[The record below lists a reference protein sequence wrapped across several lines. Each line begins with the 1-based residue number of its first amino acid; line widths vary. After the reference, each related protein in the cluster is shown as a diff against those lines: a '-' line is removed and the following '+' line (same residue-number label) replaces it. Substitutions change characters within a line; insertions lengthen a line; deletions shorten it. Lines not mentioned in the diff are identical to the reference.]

1 MIKSPLR
8 CEDERIR
15 RFKNALLFT
24 LEENQLSSSERA
36 RRRGEGLKCVSH
48 SIAGW
53 GFDES
58 EKEKRLGSSALL
70 ES

>member
-24 LEENQLSSSERA
+24 LEENQLSNSERA
-36 RRRGEGLKCVSH
+36 RRRGEGLKYVSH

-53 GFDES
+53 GV
-58 EKEKRLGSSALL
+58 
-70 ES
+70 